1 MALMAGVLRKKSEI
15 AGMTLGVVVETA
27 IFFAI
32 DLFLF
37 GIAFA
42 VFDLGVLIDLIF
54 VPITVAVLIGVR
66 RFLNTKYL
74 S

>member
-1 MALMAGVLRKKSEI
+1 MALAAGVLRKKSET

-42 VFDLGVLIDLIF
+42 VFDLGVFIDLIF
-54 VPITVAVLIGVR
+54 VPITLAVLIGVR
-66 RFLNTKYL
+66 RYLNTKYL